1 MKDAKAMN
9 TLILGIGNPILT
21 DDGVGIKIA
30 RKLKEESPQSEVA
43 ETSEAGIALL
53 DLIPGYDKVIIID
66 SIKTERGKPGEVYK
80 LKLEDLK
87 PAMDF
92 TSSHGISIATA
103 LELGRMLGYR
113 MPSCVSLYAVEI
125 EDNVTFSENCTPE
138 VEKRVPFIT
147 KQIIGEEKL

>member
-1 MKDAKAMN
+1 
-9 TLILGIGNPILT
+9 
-21 DDGVGIKIA
+21 
-30 RKLKEESPQSEVA
+30 VA
-43 ETSEAGIALL
+43 ETSEAGLALL

-66 SIKTERGKPGEVYK
+66 SIKTEQGKPGEVYK
-80 LKLEDLK
+80 LDLEDLK

-103 LELGRMLGYR
+103 LELGQMMGYK

-125 EDNVTFSENCTPE
+125 KDNVTFSENCTQE
-138 VEKRVPFIT
+138 VEKRVPLIA

>member
-1 MKDAKAMN
+1 MKDTKTMN
-9 TLILGIGNPILT
+9 TLILGIGNPILS

-30 RKLKEESPQSEVA
+30 RKLKEGNLQSEVV
-43 ETSEAGIALL
+43 ETSEAGLALL

-66 SIKTERGKPGEVYK
+66 SIKTEQGKPGEVYK
-80 LKLEDLK
+80 LDLEDLK
-87 PAMDF
+87 PTMDF

-103 LELGRMLGYR
+103 LELGRMMGYK

-125 EDNVTFSENCTPE
+125 KDNVTFSENCTQE
-138 VEKRVPFIT
+138 VEKRVPLIT

>member
-1 MKDAKAMN
+1 MKDTKAVS

-43 ETSEAGIALL
+43 ETSEAGMALL
-53 DLIPGYDKVIIID
+53 DLVPGYDKLIIID

-80 LKLEDLK
+80 LALEDLK

-92 TSSHGISIATA
+92 TSSHGIGIATA
-103 LELGRMLGYR
+103 LELGRRLGYR
-113 MPSCVSLYAVEI
+113 MPRYVSVYAVEI
-125 EDNVTFSENCTPE
+125 EDNVTFSENCTQE
-138 VEKRVPFIT
+138 VEKRMPLIT
-147 KQIIGEEKL
+147 KQIISEEKL